1 MSLFKKIDIGAE
13 ALLEAYKRGISLTD
27 MLEKEDPS
35 ENYGPQIKLDAF
47 ERQLA
52 ARGLEINNLG
62 SSVTLDAFYEE
73 SNRILFPEF
82 IDRNIRMGLL
92 MGKNAVKIEDL
103 IYTTTEIDAG
113 TYQNAIVDMTSK
125 PKLKKVGE
133 GAGFPTVKLSLND
146 KTIYLGKYGRKI
158 LATYEYRRR
167 IKANVFATILQFIG
181 MALAED
187 LANMGVRIIIEGTGN
202 SDAAGEVEYTA
213 VDYNN
218 LVDFDLEFD
227 PYDCDLLVGP
237 KTMIGSILKL
247 AEFKDPMVGF
257 DYQKTG
263 RWMTPLGKT
272 LKRSGASELSTNK
285 MLGLDSRFC
294 LEKVIERGSSLTETD
309 KIIDGQWDE
318 IVISMVIGFAKTFTE
333 AGKVW
338 KPAS

>member
-1 MSLFKKIDIGAE
+1 MNPFKIIQLGKDALME
-13 ALLEAYKRGISLTD
+13 ALKQGISLTAL
-27 MLEKEDPS
+27 LEKEDPS
-35 ENYGPQIKLDAF
+35 VKYGDIQLDAF

-52 ARGLEINNLG
+52 ARGIKINNLG

-103 IYTTTEIDAG
+103 IYTTTEIDSG
-113 TYQNAIVDMTSK
+113 TYQNAIVDMTNK

-133 GAGFPTVKLSLND
+133 GSEFPVVKLTLNE

-167 IKANVFATILQFIG
+167 IKANVFAKLLQFIG
-181 MALAED
+181 MAMAEEM
-187 LANMGVRIIIEGTGN
+187 ANMGVKIVIEGTGN
-202 SDAAGEVEYTA
+202 SDAAGVVPYSA

-237 KTMIGSILKL
+237 KVMIGSILKL
-247 AEFKDPMVGF
+247 AEFKDPMIGF

-263 RWMTPLGKT
+263 KWMTPLGKT
-272 LKRSGASELSTNK
+272 LKRSAASELSTTK
-285 MLGLDSRFC
+285 VLGLDSRFC
-294 LEKVIERGSSLTETD
+294 MEKVVETGSSMTETD
-309 KIIDGQWDE
+309 KIIDGQWDV
-318 IVISMVIGFAKTFTE
+318 IVISMVLGFAKTFTD

-338 KPAS
+338 TPA